1 MTPWSSKR
9 GLMRLTCPN
18 CGAIYEVPDNVIPED
33 GRDVQCSNCAHTW
46 FQEPASHFAEDQEE
60 DLTPPEEAVE
70 DLPED
75 TPDSEDEI
83 SPEEMLDRLAA
94 EEEAQTDLPTDEPI
108 FEDPEDEDDE
118 EAPAPD
124 LPRRELDPMV
134 RQVLQQEAEFEAER
148 RAQEEGGSIESQPEL
163 GLMQPIKKRI
173 VPADIP
179 SLREKQARE
188 AEDAEKHASPEDE
201 LLAEEI
207 AAEQDSGHRSR
218 RDLLPDVE
226 DINSTLR
233 TREAPKVRSVRTPGE
248 LMEDPEEERQK
259 GFRSGFFL
267 TVVFALLLAMFY
279 VKAGALSASMPAA
292 APALRTYVT
301 SVDTARGWL
310 DTKARNVASWLDSFS
325 SEAQPKE

>member
-1 MTPWSSKR
+1 
-9 GLMRLTCPN
+9 MRLTCPN
-18 CGAIYEVPDNVIPED
+18 CGAIYEVPDNVIPEE
-33 GRDVQCSNCAHTW
+33 GRDVQCSNCANTW
-46 FQEPASHFAEDQEE
+46 FQEPASHSAKDQEE
-60 DLTPPEEAVE
+60 NLAPADAPLDETPEQAAE
-70 DLPED
+70 
-75 TPDSEDEI
+75 SEGEI

-94 EEEAQTDLPTDEPI
+94 EEEAQTNLPTDEPVLD
-108 FEDPEDEDDE
+108 DPADAEDE

-124 LPRRELDPMV
+124 LPRRELDPKV
-134 RQVLQQEAEFEAER
+134 REVLQQEAEFEAER
-148 RAQEEGGSIESQPEL
+148 RAQEESGPIESQPEL

-179 SLREKQARE
+179 SLREKEARE
-188 AEDAEKHASPEDE
+188 AEEEEEAQDYASAEAE
-201 LLAEEI
+201 LLAAEM
-207 AAEQDSGHRSR
+207 ASEQDTGHRSR

-267 TVVFALLLAMFY
+267 TIIFALLLAMFY
-279 VKAGALSASMPAA
+279 VKAGAISASMPAA

-310 DTKARNVASWLDSFS
+310 DTKARNVAAWLDSFS
-325 SEAQPKE
+325 SEAQPLE